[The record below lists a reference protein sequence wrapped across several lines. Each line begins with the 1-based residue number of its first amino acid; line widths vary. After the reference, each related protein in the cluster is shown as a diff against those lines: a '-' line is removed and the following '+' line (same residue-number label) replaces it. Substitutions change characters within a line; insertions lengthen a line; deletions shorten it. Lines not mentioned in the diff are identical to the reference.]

1 MSMNQEPQGTQPKPL
16 SKLQKRLL
24 FIIQRSPGQMSN
36 FDLLNLNVRLGGEKE
51 IESALQGLEDAGLLR
66 RNDKRK
72 WQPTERGAQLVIPK
86 DQLSR

>member
-1 MSMNQEPQGTQPKPL
+1 MSMSQEPQGDQIKPL

-24 FIIQRSPGQMSN
+24 FIIQRRPGQLSN

-51 IESALQGLEDAGLLR
+51 IDIALLGLEEAGLLR
-66 RNDKRK
+66 RTDRRK

-86 DQLSR
+86 EQLSR

>member
-1 MSMNQEPQGTQPKPL
+1 MSFKQEPSGNQPKPL

-24 FIIQRSPGQMSN
+24 FIIQRRPNQLTN

-51 IESALQGLEDAGLLR
+51 IEIALNGLEEAELVKRDP
-66 RNDKRK
+66 KRK
-72 WQPTERGAQLVIPK
+72 WQPTDRGAQLVIPH